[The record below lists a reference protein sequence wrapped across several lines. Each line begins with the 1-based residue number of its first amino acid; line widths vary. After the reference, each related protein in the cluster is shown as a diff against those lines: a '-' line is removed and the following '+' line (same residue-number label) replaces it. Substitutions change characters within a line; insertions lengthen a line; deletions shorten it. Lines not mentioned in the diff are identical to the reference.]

1 MAHSIH
7 ISHQN
12 LLAYPTAAVRTV
24 YPVVGPCQ
32 PLSVT
37 KAGPVIRS
45 RCAYPGSEWLGDGIA
60 NARITSRYRH
70 HHVSRHGRQLL
81 LRFRDHRRRRRVG
94 TASRFKSRVFRG
106 MGFSPGGSAFEKTLP
121 RWPPGRGPTKSF
133 DSVTGTAGS
142 NSGLQ
147 PQISSRIVGF
157 STSGF
162 SFQRNSPRATLVVGS
177 LTPWTR
183 NSNKSLA

>member
-24 YPVVGPCQ
+24 FLVEGPCQ

-45 RCAYPGSEWLGDGIA
+45 KCAYPGSEWLGDGVA
-60 NARITSRYRH
+60 NGRITSRHRH

-81 LRFRDHRRRRRVG
+81 LRFRGHREGRRRRRVG
-94 TASRFKSRVFRG
+94 SASRFKSRVFRG
-106 MGFSPGGSAFEKTLP
+106 MGFSPGGSAFEKTVP
-121 RWPPGRGPTKSF
+121 RWAQTVGPRNASTASRARPVRTRGYNRKSVAL
-133 DSVTGTAGS
+133 SWA
-142 NSGLQ
+142 
-147 PQISSRIVGF
+147 
-157 STSGF
+157 
-162 SFQRNSPRATLVVGS
+162 SP
-177 LTPWTR
+177 
-183 NSNKSLA
+183 